1 MKKLQLNQ
9 MELTTGGNSR
19 CFAAVTAGTVAG
31 FLGGTG
37 NGVAFL
43 LGPIGVTWGAIG
55 AICGAVIGAASSC

>member
-1 MKKLQLNQ
+1 MKKLDLNQ
-9 MELTTGGNSR
+9 MESKTGGNAR
-19 CFAAVTAGTVAG
+19 CFAAVTAGTVGG

-55 AICGAVIGAASSC
+55 AISGAVLAAVASC